1 MYNEV
6 KNDCRS
12 TTGYNLR
19 RLVLR
24 FNASDYNEIGAD
36 VLKKAVYKDIPT
48 GGHWKIYAAKDL
60 IEAKHDSSILPNF
73 TVDELKELLDDLTT
87 S

>member
-1 MYNEV
+1 M
-6 KNDCRS
+6 
-12 TTGYNLR
+12 
-19 RLVLR
+19 LR
-24 FNASDYNEIGAD
+24 FNASEYSEIDAN

-48 GGHWKIYAAKDL
+48 GGHWKIDASKDL

-73 TVDELKELLDDLTT
+73 TIDELKDLLGDLTT